1 MRISANSFKK
11 ARDMKMTQFKTALVR
26 TSVFLLAA
34 CLFIEDATSGE
45 KSDFAKA
52 ADFIREKQFVEAFDI
67 FVRLAEAHDH
77 DAQFNTAVLLRKGI
91 GRPSNY
97 PEALKWA
104 WLAELGGNLRAAEL
118 RAELIDLIP
127 EEELDKVRD
136 QVKAVLQSRMDA
148 GDSLVILQIAD
159 FYLNVLAEPDYKN
172 AYALRSLAAA
182 VNIKA
187 AGSLRDEIEPEL
199 EPKDLVEAQTI
210 AKKLFTDRTWVLETP
225 KK

>member
-1 MRISANSFKK
+1 MKNTQPKK
-11 ARDMKMTQFKTALVR
+11 
-26 TSVFLLAA
+26 SLAA
-34 CLFIEDATSGE
+34 IHILFITSLLCMAGPAFAE
-45 KSDFAKA
+45 KSEFSKA
-52 ADFIREKQFVEAFDI
+52 VELIKEKQFIAAFDI
-67 FVRLAEAHDH
+67 FLRLAEAHDH

-104 WLAELGGNLRAAEL
+104 WLAELGGNLRAVEL
-118 RAELIDLIP
+118 SAELIDLIP
-127 EEELDKVRD
+127 EEELDKVRN

-148 GDSLVILQIAD
+148 GDSLAILQMANFHLI
-159 FYLNVLAEPDYKN
+159 VLAEPDYKN

-182 VNIKA
+182 INIKA
-187 AGSLRDEIEPEL
+187 AGTLRDEIEPEL

-210 AKKLFTDRTWVLETP
+210 AKKLFTDQTWVLETP

>member
-1 MRISANSFKK
+1 
-11 ARDMKMTQFKTALVR
+11 MKMTQFKTAMVR
-26 TSVFLLAA
+26 TSVFLLVA
-34 CLFIEDATSGE
+34 CLFGEDATSAE

-52 ADFIREKQFVEAFDI
+52 ADFIREKQFVEAFEI
-67 FVRLAEAHDH
+67 FMRLAEAHDH

-118 RAELIDLIP
+118 REEMIDLVP
-127 EEELDKVRD
+127 EEELDTVRT

-148 GDSLVILQIAD
+148 GDSHVILQMAN
-159 FYLNVLAEPDYKN
+159 FYLSVLAEPDYKN

-182 VNIKA
+182 INIKA
-187 AGSLRDEIEPEL
+187 AGMLRDEIESEL
-199 EPKDLVEAQTI
+199 EPKALVEAQTI
-210 AKKLFTDRTWVLETP
+210 AKKLFTDRTWVLQTP

>member
-1 MRISANSFKK
+1 MKVTQPHNWSRAAIQILSIISIISISAPAF
-11 ARDMKMTQFKTALVR
+11 A
-26 TSVFLLAA
+26 
-34 CLFIEDATSGE
+34 E
-45 KSDFAKA
+45 KSEFTKA
-52 ADFIREKQFVEAFDI
+52 AELIREKKFIAAFDI
-67 FVRLAEAHDH
+67 FMRLAEAHDH

-118 RAELIDLIP
+118 RTELMKFVP
-127 EEELDKVRD
+127 EEELEKVRNR
-136 QVKAVLQSRMDA
+136 VKAVLQIRMEE
-148 GDSLVILQIAD
+148 GDSLVILQMAN
-159 FYLNVLAEPDYKN
+159 FHLSVLEEPDYKN

-182 VNIKA
+182 INIKT
-187 AGSLRDEIEPEL
+187 AGMLRDEIEPEL
-199 EPKDLVEAQTI
+199 ELKDLVEAQTI

>member
-1 MRISANSFKK
+1 MN
-11 ARDMKMTQFKTALVR
+11 MTQFKAALLR
-26 TSVFLLAA
+26 TSVVLLAA
-34 CLFIEDATSGE
+34 CLFSEDATSTE

-52 ADFIREKQFVEAFDI
+52 VDFIEKQFVEAFEI

-118 RAELIDLIP
+118 RAELIEFIP
-127 EEELDKVRD
+127 EEELDKVRN
-136 QVKAVLQSRMDA
+136 QIKAVLQSRMDA
-148 GDSLVILQIAD
+148 GDSLVILQMAN
-159 FYLNVLAEPDYKN
+159 FHLSVLAEPDYKN

-182 VNIKA
+182 INIKA

-199 EPKDLVEAQTI
+199 EPKDLVEAQVI
-210 AKKLFTDRTWVLETP
+210 AKKLFSDRTWVFF
-225 KK
+225 

>member
-1 MRISANSFKK
+1 MKDTQPKK
-11 ARDMKMTQFKTALVR
+11 
-26 TSVFLLAA
+26 SLAA
-34 CLFIEDATSGE
+34 IHILFIMSLLCMAGPAFAE
-45 KSDFAKA
+45 KSEFSKA
-52 ADFIREKQFVEAFDI
+52 VELIKEKQFIAAFDI
-67 FVRLAEAHDH
+67 FLRLAEAHDH

-127 EEELDKVRD
+127 EEDLEKVRN
-136 QVKAVLQSRMDA
+136 QVKAILQSRMDA
-148 GDSLVILQIAD
+148 GDSLAILQMAN
-159 FYLNVLAEPDYKN
+159 FYLSVVAEPDYKN

-182 VNIKA
+182 INIKA
-187 AGSLRDEIEPEL
+187 AGILRDEIEPEL
-199 EPKDLVEAQTI
+199 EPKDLVAAQTI
-210 AKKLFTDRTWVLETP
+210 AKKLFTDQDWILEPP

>member
-1 MRISANSFKK
+1 
-11 ARDMKMTQFKTALVR
+11 MTQFKSAVVITI
-26 TSVFLLAA
+26 VFLLAA
-34 CLFIEDATSGE
+34 CLFGEDATSAE

-52 ADFIREKQFVEAFDI
+52 AELIREKQFVEAFEI

-118 RAELIDLIP
+118 SAELIDLIP
-127 EEELDKVRD
+127 EEELDKVRN

-148 GDSLVILQIAD
+148 GDSLVILQMAN
-159 FYLNVLAEPDYKN
+159 FYLSVLAEPDYKN

-182 VNIKA
+182 INIKA
-187 AGSLRDEIEPEL
+187 AGTLRDEIEPEL

-210 AKKLFTDRTWVLETP
+210 AKKLFADRTWLVETS
-225 KK
+225 KN

>member
-1 MRISANSFKK
+1 
-11 ARDMKMTQFKTALVR
+11 MKDTQTQWSR
-26 TSVFLLAA
+26 AA
-34 CLFIEDATSGE
+34 IHILSLSLILCIATPAFAE
-45 KSDFAKA
+45 KSEFTKA
-52 ADFIREKQFVEAFDI
+52 AELIREKKFIAAFDI
-67 FVRLAEAHDH
+67 FMRLAEAHDH

-118 RAELIDLIP
+118 RTELMEFVP
-127 EEELDKVRD
+127 EEELEKVRNR
-136 QVKAVLQSRMDA
+136 VKAVLQIRMEE
-148 GDSLVILQIAD
+148 GDSLVILQMAN
-159 FYLNVLAEPDYKN
+159 FHLSVLEEPDYKN

-182 VNIKA
+182 INIKT
-187 AGSLRDEIEPEL
+187 AGMLRDEIEPEL
-199 EPKDLVEAQTI
+199 ELKDLVEAQTI

>member
-1 MRISANSFKK
+1 
-11 ARDMKMTQFKTALVR
+11 MKDTQPHWSRAAIHILSLSLILCIAAPAL
-26 TSVFLLAA
+26 A
-34 CLFIEDATSGE
+34 E
-45 KSDFAKA
+45 KSEFTKA
-52 ADFIREKQFVEAFDI
+52 AELIREKQFIAAFDI

-118 RAELIDLIP
+118 RTELMEFIP
-127 EEELDKVRD
+127 EEELDKVRNR
-136 QVKAVLQSRMDA
+136 VKAVLQIRMEE
-148 GDSLVILQIAD
+148 GDSLVILQMAN
-159 FYLNVLAEPDYKN
+159 FHLSVLEEPDYKN

-182 VNIKA
+182 INIKT
-187 AGSLRDEIEPEL
+187 AGMLRDEIEPEL
-199 EPKDLVEAQTI
+199 ELKDLVEAQTI

>member
-1 MRISANSFKK
+1 
-11 ARDMKMTQFKTALVR
+11 MKDTQTQWSR
-26 TSVFLLAA
+26 AA
-34 CLFIEDATSGE
+34 IHILSLSLILCIATPAFAE
-45 KSDFAKA
+45 KSEFTKA
-52 ADFIREKQFVEAFDI
+52 AELIREKQFIAAFDI
-67 FVRLAEAHDH
+67 FARLAEAHDH

-118 RAELIDLIP
+118 RTELMEFIP
-127 EEELDKVRD
+127 EEELDKVRNR
-136 QVKAVLQSRMDA
+136 VKAVLQSRMEE
-148 GDSLVILQIAD
+148 GDSLVILQMAN
-159 FYLNVLAEPDYKN
+159 FHLSVLEEPDYKN

-182 VNIKA
+182 INIKT
-187 AGSLRDEIEPEL
+187 AGMLRDEIEPEL
-199 EPKDLVEAQTI
+199 ELKDLVEAQTI

>member
-1 MRISANSFKK
+1 MKDTQPHWARAAIRILSLSLILCIA
-11 ARDMKMTQFKTALVR
+11 TPAL
-26 TSVFLLAA
+26 A
-34 CLFIEDATSGE
+34 E
-45 KSDFAKA
+45 KSEFTKA
-52 ADFIREKQFVEAFDI
+52 AELIREKQFIAAFNI

-104 WLAELGGNLRAAEL
+104 WLAELGGHLRAAEL
-118 RAELIDLIP
+118 RTELMEFVP
-127 EEELDKVRD
+127 EEELEKVRNR
-136 QVKAVLQSRMDA
+136 VKAVLQIRMEE
-148 GDSLVILQIAD
+148 GDSLVILQMAN
-159 FYLNVLAEPDYKN
+159 FHLSVLEEPDYKN

-182 VNIKA
+182 INIKT
-187 AGSLRDEIEPEL
+187 AGMLRDEIEPEL
-199 EPKDLVEAQTI
+199 ELKDLVEAQTI

>member
-1 MRISANSFKK
+1 
-11 ARDMKMTQFKTALVR
+11 MKMTHFKTVFFR

-34 CLFIEDATSGE
+34 WLFAENATSAE

-67 FVRLAEAHDH
+67 FERLAEAHDH

-104 WLAELGGNLRAAEL
+104 WLAELGGNSRALEL
-118 RAELIDLIP
+118 SAELINLIP
-127 EEELDKVRD
+127 QEELDKVRN
-136 QVKAVLQSRMDA
+136 QVKAVLQSRMDT
-148 GDSLVILQIAD
+148 GDGLVILQMAN
-159 FYLNVLAEPDYKN
+159 FHLSVLAEPDYKN

-182 VNIKA
+182 INIKA
-187 AGSLRDEIEPEL
+187 AGMLRDEIEPEL
-199 EPKDLVEAQTI
+199 ETKDLVEAQTI
-210 AKKLFTDRTWVLETP
+210 AKKLFTDRTWVVETP

>member
-1 MRISANSFKK
+1 MSA
-11 ARDMKMTQFKTALVR
+11 
-26 TSVFLLAA
+26 FLLAS
-34 CLFIEDATSGE
+34 CLLGGGAVSAE

-52 ADFIREKQFVEAFDI
+52 VDFIREKQFVEAFDI
-67 FVRLAEAHDH
+67 FLRLAEAHDH
-77 DAQFNTAVLLRKGI
+77 DAQFNTAVLFRKGI

-127 EEELDKVRD
+127 EEELDKVRN

-148 GDSLVILQIAD
+148 GDSLVILQMAN
-159 FYLNVLAEPDYKN
+159 FYLSVVAEPDYKN

-182 VNIKA
+182 VNINS
-187 AGSLRDEIEPEL
+187 AGPLRDEIEPEL

-225 KK
+225 NK

>member
-1 MRISANSFKK
+1 MKITQLKSVVVTTGLALLSAYIFNVG
-11 ARDMKMTQFKTALVR
+11 AVYA
-26 TSVFLLAA
+26 
-34 CLFIEDATSGE
+34 E

-67 FVRLAEAHDH
+67 FVRLAETHDH

-104 WLAELGGNLRAAEL
+104 WLAEMGGNLRATEL
-118 RAELIDLIP
+118 RAELMDLIP
-127 EEELDKVRD
+127 EEELDKVRN
-136 QVKAVLQSRMDA
+136 QVKAVLQSRMDV
-148 GDSLVILQIAD
+148 GDSLAILQMAN
-159 FYLNVLAEPDYKN
+159 FYLSVVAEPDYKN

-182 VNIKA
+182 INIKA
-187 AGSLRDEIEPEL
+187 ASTLRDEIEPEL
-199 EPKDLVEAQTI
+199 EPNDLVEAQTI
-210 AKKLFTDRTWVLETP
+210 AMKLFTERTWILDTP

>member
-1 MRISANSFKK
+1 
-11 ARDMKMTQFKTALVR
+11 MKDTQTQWSR
-26 TSVFLLAA
+26 AA
-34 CLFIEDATSGE
+34 IHILSLSLILCIATPAFAE
-45 KSDFAKA
+45 KSEFTKA
-52 ADFIREKQFVEAFDI
+52 AELIREKQFIAAFNI

-104 WLAELGGNLRAAEL
+104 WLAELGGHLRAAEL
-118 RAELIDLIP
+118 RTELMEFVP
-127 EEELDKVRD
+127 EEELEKVRNR
-136 QVKAVLQSRMDA
+136 VKAVLQIRMEE
-148 GDSLVILQIAD
+148 GDSLVILQMAN
-159 FYLNVLAEPDYKN
+159 FHLSVLEEPDYKN

-182 VNIKA
+182 INIKT
-187 AGSLRDEIEPEL
+187 AGMLRDEIEPEL
-199 EPKDLVEAQTI
+199 ELKDLVEAQTI

>member
-1 MRISANSFKK
+1 MKDTQPKK
-11 ARDMKMTQFKTALVR
+11 
-26 TSVFLLAA
+26 SLAA
-34 CLFIEDATSGE
+34 IHILFITSLLCMAGPAFAE
-45 KSDFAKA
+45 KSEFSKA
-52 ADFIREKQFVEAFDI
+52 VELIKEKQFIAAFDI
-67 FVRLAEAHDH
+67 FLRLAEAHDH

-118 RAELIDLIP
+118 SAELIDLIP

-148 GDSLVILQIAD
+148 GDSLVILQMAN
-159 FYLNVLAEPDYKN
+159 FYLSVLAEPDYKN

-182 VNIKA
+182 INIKA

-199 EPKDLVEAQTI
+199 EPKDLVEAQVI
-210 AKKLFTDRTWVLETP
+210 AKKLFADRTWVLETP

>member
-1 MRISANSFKK
+1 
-11 ARDMKMTQFKTALVR
+11 MTQFKIALVR
-26 TSVFLLAA
+26 MSAFLLAS
-34 CLFIEDATSGE
+34 CLLGGGAVSAE

-67 FVRLAEAHDH
+67 FARLAEAHDH

-127 EEELDKVRD
+127 EEDLEKVRN
-136 QVKAVLQSRMDA
+136 QVKAILQSRMDA
-148 GDSLVILQIAD
+148 GDSLAILQMAN
-159 FYLNVLAEPDYKN
+159 FYLSVVAEPDYKN

-182 VNIKA
+182 INIKA
-187 AGSLRDEIEPEL
+187 AGILRDEIEPEL
-199 EPKDLVEAQTI
+199 EPKDLVAAQTI
-210 AKKLFTDRTWVLETP
+210 AKKLFTDQDWILEPP

>member
-1 MRISANSFKK
+1 MKDTQPKK
-11 ARDMKMTQFKTALVR
+11 
-26 TSVFLLAA
+26 SLAA
-34 CLFIEDATSGE
+34 IHILFITSLLCMAGPAFAE
-45 KSDFAKA
+45 KSEFSKA
-52 ADFIREKQFVEAFDI
+52 VELIKEKQFIAAFDI
-67 FVRLAEAHDH
+67 FLRLAEAHDH

-118 RAELIDLIP
+118 SAELIDLIP
-127 EEELDKVRD
+127 EEELDKVRN

-148 GDSLVILQIAD
+148 GDSLVILQMAN
-159 FYLNVLAEPDYKN
+159 FHLSVLAEPDVKN

-182 VNIKA
+182 INIKA
-187 AGSLRDEIEPEL
+187 AGTLRDEIEPEL

-210 AKKLFTDRTWVLETP
+210 AKKLFTDRTWVLEPP

>member
-1 MRISANSFKK
+1 
-11 ARDMKMTQFKTALVR
+11 MKDTQPHWSRAAIHILSLSLILCIAAPAL
-26 TSVFLLAA
+26 A
-34 CLFIEDATSGE
+34 E
-45 KSDFAKA
+45 KSEFTKA
-52 ADFIREKQFVEAFDI
+52 AELIREKQFIAAFDI

-118 RAELIDLIP
+118 RTELMEFVP
-127 EEELDKVRD
+127 EEELEQVRNR
-136 QVKAVLQSRMDA
+136 VKAVLQIRMEE
-148 GDSLVILQIAD
+148 GDSLVILQMAN
-159 FYLNVLAEPDYKN
+159 FHLSVLEEPDYKN

-182 VNIKA
+182 INIKT
-187 AGSLRDEIEPEL
+187 AGMLRDEIEPEL
-199 EPKDLVEAQTI
+199 ELKDLVEAQTI

>member
-1 MRISANSFKK
+1 
-11 ARDMKMTQFKTALVR
+11 MKMTQLKSVVVTTGLALLSAYIFNVGA
-26 TSVFLLAA
+26 VYA
-34 CLFIEDATSGE
+34 E
-45 KSDFAKA
+45 KSDFARA

-67 FVRLAEAHDH
+67 FVRLAETHDH

-104 WLAELGGNLRAAEL
+104 WLAEMGGNLRATEL

-127 EEELDKVRD
+127 EEELDKVRN
-136 QVKAVLQSRMDA
+136 QVKAVLQSRMDV
-148 GDSLVILQIAD
+148 GDSLAILQMAN
-159 FYLNVLAEPDYKN
+159 FYLSVVAEPDYKN

-182 VNIKA
+182 INIKA
-187 AGSLRDEIEPEL
+187 ASTLRDEIEPEL
-199 EPKDLVEAQTI
+199 EPNDLVAAQTI
-210 AKKLFTDRTWVLETP
+210 AMKLFTERTWILDTP

>member
-1 MRISANSFKK
+1 MKDTQPHWARAAIRILSLSLILCIA
-11 ARDMKMTQFKTALVR
+11 TPAL
-26 TSVFLLAA
+26 A
-34 CLFIEDATSGE
+34 E
-45 KSDFAKA
+45 KSEFTKA
-52 ADFIREKQFVEAFDI
+52 AELIREKQFIAAFNI

-118 RAELIDLIP
+118 RTELMEFIP
-127 EEELDKVRD
+127 EEELDKVRNR
-136 QVKAVLQSRMDA
+136 VKAVLQSRMEE
-148 GDSLVILQIAD
+148 GDSLVILQMAN
-159 FYLNVLAEPDYKN
+159 FHLSVLEEPDYKN

-182 VNIKA
+182 INIKT
-187 AGSLRDEIEPEL
+187 AGMLRDEIEPEL
-199 EPKDLVEAQTI
+199 ELKDLVEAQTI

>member
-1 MRISANSFKK
+1 
-11 ARDMKMTQFKTALVR
+11 MKMTQFQTALVR

-34 CLFIEDATSGE
+34 CLFGEDATSAE

-52 ADFIREKQFVEAFDI
+52 ADLIREKQFVEAFEI
-67 FVRLAEAHDH
+67 FVGLAEAHDH
-77 DAQFNTAVLLRKGI
+77 DAQFNTAVLLRKSI

-118 RAELIDLIP
+118 RTELMEFIP
-127 EEELDKVRD
+127 EEELDKVRN
-136 QVKAVLQSRMDA
+136 QVKAVLQSRMDV
-148 GDSLVILQIAD
+148 GDSLAILQMAN
-159 FYLNVLAEPDYKN
+159 FYLSVVAEPDYKN

-182 VNIKA
+182 INIKA
-187 AGSLRDEIEPEL
+187 ASTLRDEIEPEL
-199 EPKDLVEAQTI
+199 EPNDLVAAQTI
-210 AKKLFTDRTWVLETP
+210 AMKLFTERTWILDTP

>member
-1 MRISANSFKK
+1 
-11 ARDMKMTQFKTALVR
+11 MKMTQLKSVVVTTGLALLSAYIFNVGA
-26 TSVFLLAA
+26 VYA
-34 CLFIEDATSGE
+34 E
-45 KSDFAKA
+45 KSDFARA

-67 FVRLAEAHDH
+67 FVRLAETHDH

-104 WLAELGGNLRAAEL
+104 WLAELGGNLLAAEL
-118 RAELIDLIP
+118 RAELIGLIP
-127 EEELDKVRD
+127 EEELDKVRN

-148 GDSLVILQIAD
+148 GHSLVILQMAN
-159 FYLNVLAEPDYKN
+159 FHLSVLAEPDYKN

-182 VNIKA
+182 INIKT
-187 AGSLRDEIEPEL
+187 AGMLRDEIEPEL

>member
-1 MRISANSFKK
+1 MKVTQPHNWSRAAIQILSIISIISISAPAF
-11 ARDMKMTQFKTALVR
+11 A
-26 TSVFLLAA
+26 
-34 CLFIEDATSGE
+34 E
-45 KSDFAKA
+45 KSEFTKA
-52 ADFIREKQFVEAFDI
+52 AELIREKKIIAAFDI
-67 FVRLAEAHDH
+67 FMRLAEAHDH

-118 RAELIDLIP
+118 RTELMKFVP
-127 EEELDKVRD
+127 EEELEKVRNR
-136 QVKAVLQSRMDA
+136 VKAVLQIRMEE
-148 GDSLVILQIAD
+148 GDSLVILQMAN
-159 FYLNVLAEPDYKN
+159 FHLSVLEEPDYKN

-182 VNIKA
+182 INIKT
-187 AGSLRDEIEPEL
+187 AGMLRDEIEPEL
-199 EPKDLVEAQTI
+199 ELKDLVEAQTI

>member
-1 MRISANSFKK
+1 MKDTQPKK
-11 ARDMKMTQFKTALVR
+11 
-26 TSVFLLAA
+26 SLAA
-34 CLFIEDATSGE
+34 IHILFITSLLCMAGPAFAE
-45 KSDFAKA
+45 KSEFSKA
-52 ADFIREKQFVEAFDI
+52 VELIKEKQFIAAFDI
-67 FVRLAEAHDH
+67 FLRLAEAHDH

-118 RAELIDLIP
+118 SAELIDLIP
-127 EEELDKVRD
+127 EEELDKVRN

-148 GDSLVILQIAD
+148 GDSLAILQMANFHLI
-159 FYLNVLAEPDYKN
+159 VLAEPDYKN

-182 VNIKA
+182 INIKA
-187 AGSLRDEIEPEL
+187 AGTLRDEIEPEL
-199 EPKDLVEAQTI
+199 EPKDLVEAQTL
-210 AKKLFTDRTWVLETP
+210 AKKLFTDQTWVLETP

>member
-1 MRISANSFKK
+1 
-11 ARDMKMTQFKTALVR
+11 MKMTQFQKVLVR

-34 CLFIEDATSGE
+34 WLFAEDATSAE
-45 KSDFAKA
+45 KSDFARA
-52 ADFIREKQFVEAFDI
+52 ADFIREKKFIEAFDI

-77 DAQFNTAVLLRKGI
+77 DAQFNAAVLLRKGI
-91 GRPSNY
+91 GRPTNY

-104 WLAELGGNLRAAEL
+104 WLAELGGNLRSAEL
-118 RAELIDLIP
+118 SAELIDLIP
-127 EEELDKVRD
+127 EEELEKVRN

-148 GDSLVILQIAD
+148 GDGLVILQMANFHLSVI
-159 FYLNVLAEPDYKN
+159 AEPDYKN

-182 VNIKA
+182 INIKA
-187 AGSLRDEIEPEL
+187 AGTLRDEIEPEL

-210 AKKLFTDRTWVLETP
+210 AKKLFTDRTWVLETQ

>member
-1 MRISANSFKK
+1 MSA
-11 ARDMKMTQFKTALVR
+11 
-26 TSVFLLAA
+26 FLLAS
-34 CLFIEDATSGE
+34 CLLGGGAVSAE

-52 ADFIREKQFVEAFDI
+52 VDFIREKQFVEAFDI
-67 FVRLAEAHDH
+67 FLRLAEAHDH
-77 DAQFNTAVLLRKGI
+77 DAQFNTAVLFRKGI

-127 EEELDKVRD
+127 EEELDKVRN
-136 QVKAVLQSRMDA
+136 QVKAVLQSRMDV
-148 GDSLVILQIAD
+148 GDSLVILQMAN
-159 FYLNVLAEPDYKN
+159 FYLSVVAEPDYKN

-182 VNIKA
+182 VNINS
-187 AGSLRDEIEPEL
+187 AGPLRDEIEPEL
-199 EPKDLVEAQTI
+199 EPKDLVEAQAI

>member
-1 MRISANSFKK
+1 MKDTQPKK
-11 ARDMKMTQFKTALVR
+11 
-26 TSVFLLAA
+26 SLAA
-34 CLFIEDATSGE
+34 IHILFITSLLCMAGPAFAE
-45 KSDFAKA
+45 KSEFSKA
-52 ADFIREKQFVEAFDI
+52 VELIKEKQFIAAFDI
-67 FVRLAEAHDH
+67 FLRLAEAHDH

-104 WLAELGGNLRAAEL
+104 WLAELGENLRAAEL
-118 RAELIDLIP
+118 SAELIDLIP
-127 EEELDKVRD
+127 EEELDKVRN

-148 GDSLVILQIAD
+148 GDSLAILQMANFHLI
-159 FYLNVLAEPDYKN
+159 VLAEPDYKN

-182 VNIKA
+182 INIKA
-187 AGSLRDEIEPEL
+187 AGTLRDEIEPEL

>member
-1 MRISANSFKK
+1 MKDTQPKK
-11 ARDMKMTQFKTALVR
+11 
-26 TSVFLLAA
+26 SLAA
-34 CLFIEDATSGE
+34 IHILFITSLLCMAGPAFAE
-45 KSDFAKA
+45 KSEFSKA
-52 ADFIREKQFVEAFDI
+52 VELIKEKQFIAAFDI
-67 FVRLAEAHDH
+67 FLRLAEAHDH

-118 RAELIDLIP
+118 SAELIDLIP
-127 EEELDKVRD
+127 EEELDKVRN

-148 GDSLVILQIAD
+148 GDSLAILQMANFHLI
-159 FYLNVLAEPDYKN
+159 VLAEPDYKN

-182 VNIKA
+182 INIKA
-187 AGSLRDEIEPEL
+187 AGTLRDEIEPEL

-210 AKKLFTDRTWVLETP
+210 AKTLFAARTWVLEKQ

>member
-1 MRISANSFKK
+1 MKVTQPHNWSRAAIQILSIISIISISAPAF
-11 ARDMKMTQFKTALVR
+11 A
-26 TSVFLLAA
+26 
-34 CLFIEDATSGE
+34 E
-45 KSDFAKA
+45 KSEFTKA
-52 ADFIREKQFVEAFDI
+52 AELIREKKFIAAFDI
-67 FVRLAEAHDH
+67 FMRLAEAHDH

-118 RAELIDLIP
+118 RTELMEFVP
-127 EEELDKVRD
+127 EEELEKVRNR
-136 QVKAVLQSRMDA
+136 VKAVLQIRMEE
-148 GDSLVILQIAD
+148 GDSLVILQMAN
-159 FYLNVLAEPDYKN
+159 FHLSVLEEPDYKN

-182 VNIKA
+182 INIKT
-187 AGSLRDEIEPEL
+187 AGMLRDEIEPEL
-199 EPKDLVEAQTI
+199 ELKDLVEAQTI

>member
-1 MRISANSFKK
+1 
-11 ARDMKMTQFKTALVR
+11 MKMIQLKTALVR

-34 CLFIEDATSGE
+34 CLFGEDATSAE

-52 ADFIREKQFVEAFDI
+52 ADFIREKQFVEAFEI

-104 WLAELGGNLRAAEL
+104 WLAELGGNLRATEL
-118 RAELIDLIP
+118 RAELIGLIP
-127 EEELDKVRD
+127 EDELDKVRN

-148 GDSLVILQIAD
+148 GDSRVILQMAN
-159 FYLNVLAEPDYKN
+159 FYLSVLAEPDVKN

-182 VNIKA
+182 INIKA
-187 AGSLRDEIEPEL
+187 AGTLRDEIEPEL
-199 EPKDLVEAQTI
+199 DPKDLVEAQTI
-210 AKKLFTDRTWVLETP
+210 AKKFFADRTWVLEKP

>member
-1 MRISANSFKK
+1 MKVTQPHNWSRAAIQILSIISIISISAPAF
-11 ARDMKMTQFKTALVR
+11 A
-26 TSVFLLAA
+26 
-34 CLFIEDATSGE
+34 E
-45 KSDFAKA
+45 KSEFTKA
-52 ADFIREKQFVEAFDI
+52 SELIREKKFIAAFDI
-67 FVRLAEAHDH
+67 FMRLAEAHDH

-118 RAELIDLIP
+118 RTELMEFIP
-127 EEELDKVRD
+127 EEELDKVRNR
-136 QVKAVLQSRMDA
+136 VKAVLQSRMEE
-148 GDSLVILQIAD
+148 GDSLVILQMAN
-159 FYLNVLAEPDYKN
+159 FHLSVLEEPDYKN

-182 VNIKA
+182 INIKT
-187 AGSLRDEIEPEL
+187 AGMLRDEIEPEL
-199 EPKDLVEAQTI
+199 ELKDLVEAQTI

>member
-1 MRISANSFKK
+1 MKITQLKSVVVTTGLALLSAYIFNVG
-11 ARDMKMTQFKTALVR
+11 AVYA
-26 TSVFLLAA
+26 
-34 CLFIEDATSGE
+34 E
-45 KSDFAKA
+45 KSDFARA

-118 RAELIDLIP
+118 RAELISLIP
-127 EEELDKVRD
+127 EEELDRVRN

-148 GDSLVILQIAD
+148 GDSLVILQMAN
-159 FYLNVLAEPDYKN
+159 FHLSVLAEPDYKN
-172 AYALRSLAAA
+172 AYAFQLLAAA
-182 VNIKA
+182 INIKT
-187 AGSLRDEIEPEL
+187 AGSLRDEIESEL

-210 AKKLFTDRTWVLETP
+210 AKKLFADRTWVVETS
-225 KK
+225 K